1 MRLALAVA
9 SFLFLAGA
17 TATGCAGSL
26 QLPPRTDDPGIAS
39 LISRRLTTDQRL
51 CPYDITVIVSN
62 RTARLEGK
70 VSSDADRQHAEKIAR
85 DAGATRV
92 EDLLLTDPSA
102 GDAAKC

>member
-1 MRLALAVA
+1 MRFALSVA
-9 SFLFLAGA
+9 LFLAGA

-39 LISRRLTTDQRL
+39 IISRRLTTDQRL

-70 VSSDADRQHAEKIAR
+70 VSSDADRKQAQKIAR
-85 DAGATRV
+85 DAGATGV

>member
-1 MRLALAVA
+1 MRFALAAALFLAVA
-9 SFLFLAGA
+9 
-17 TATGCAGSL
+17 TPTGCAGSL

-39 LISRRLTTDQRL
+39 LISRRLVTDQRL

-92 EDLLLTDPSA
+92 EDLLLIDPSS